1 MKQNPYAGLKKVILA
16 SMILL
21 PLVPFVSVLG
31 IGYYYFTDSLQNNTI
46 ASIRRIVHDHRQMI
60 ESFLMERKADLEFIL
75 NTFTFEDL
83 SRPDQ
88 LKRTFGSLQKE
99 SSAFVDLGIFD
110 EKGLHVAYHRPYQ
123 LSGKVYDQ
131 APWFKAV
138 VKNGFYISNV
148 FLGYRE
154 VPHFVIAIAKIN
166 QGRQWV
172 IRATIDSQ
180 IFDDLVKWE
189 WSLSW
194 QGWATLS

>member
-16 SMILL
+16 SMIL
-21 PLVPFVSVLG
+21 VPFVPFVLVLG
-31 IGYYYFTDSLQNNTI
+31 IGYYYSTESLENNTI
-46 ASIRRIVHDHRQMI
+46 ASIQRIVQDHRQMI
-60 ESFLMERKADLEFIL
+60 ESFLIERKADLDFIL
-75 NTFTFEDL
+75 NTYTFEDL
-83 SRPDQ
+83 SRSDK
-88 LKRTFGSLQKE
+88 LKRTFDNLQKE

-110 EKGLHVAYHRPYQ
+110 ENGLHVAYYGPYQ
-123 LSGKVYDQ
+123 LSGKVYDR

-148 FLGYRE
+148 FLGYRA